1 MTVSTIKAT
10 IARAGTPHRNA
21 FGKPGAD
28 GALEGRPWIG
38 EPQLWQN
45 RASALSCVPQSL
57 QNREFAAGVFFGMV
71 SRSKRLMSDFVRF
84 ECLLD

>member
-1 MTVSTIKAT
+1 MAK
-10 IARAGTPHRNA
+10 AGTPHRNA
-21 FGKPGAD
+21 FEPGAD

-57 QNREFAAGVFFGMV
+57 QNRDLDAEVFVGMV
-71 SRSKRLMSDFVRF
+71 SRSRRLMGDLVRF
-84 ECLLD
+84 ECPVD